1 MNVVRWNGMD
11 VLVLE
16 LGFGRVVMFKFF
28 MLLPSAMTAFP
39 SVCGKLFHLSP
50 HSFGLH

>member
-1 MNVVRWNGMD
+1 MD

-39 SVCGKLFHLSP
+39 SLCGKYFHISR
-50 HSFGLH
+50 HCFGLC